1 MLVEFTDYESNG
13 EFKYQ
18 VGWFMTGLMILTT
31 LTNVSCMIY
40 TLISVLKEKVKSTF
54 NNWQKQKKTK
64 KCQEFFEMNQNPMRL
79 QQINVTN
86 MALPSWT

>member
-1 MLVEFTDYESNG
+1 MLNYIEITNEISLLIGSYMLVEFTDYESNG

-40 TLISVLKEKVKSTF
+40 TLISVLKEKVKSAF
-54 NNWQKQKKTK
+54 NNWQK
-64 KCQEFFEMNQNPMRL
+64 
-79 QQINVTN
+79 
-86 MALPSWT
+86 